1 MLVAESRPRNLDWY
15 HSGPLLFGDWGT
27 SRLYVLGLAFFF
39 TGHTSVFYL
48 GAMGVIMAAVAWAY
62 VIICRCFP
70 EGGGVYS
77 SARQISP
84 LLSVVGATLLLCDYI
99 ITAALSTIEAFHYFG
114 INENWVLPLSLG
126 TIGLLGIINWFGSR
140 RAGQFALIIAI
151 AAMGAS
157 LIIALM
163 CIPFLGEGLRTVS
176 LEGVKNST
184 NWQRWTSLVS
194 IMLALSGVE
203 AVSTMTGVMKEPVAR
218 TAKRTIWPVLAE
230 VVVLNIVFGIAL
242 GGLPKLAQIH
252 EPDYVKYVVK
262 GGVAVAPD
270 HAAPVMQ
277 QEDAEASVQ
286 NIKPDKQHGGAEAV
300 PPEVKEYRDTAMKKL
315 SIAAGEHWLGP
326 TLGFA
331 LGKAAAII
339 FGLLLLSASN
349 TVILGMVSVVYSL
362 GRDRE
367 LPAKCTKLNYSGVP
381 VVGLIVGV
389 VGPIVVLLFVHD
401 VLLLADLYAVGVV
414 GAIAINVSCCVFNKA
429 LKLKG
434 WERAG
439 MVAVAV
445 LMSGVFVTIVIT
457 KPHAAMF
464 AGGMVAAVLIGRIL
478 THYLQPK
485 MLPEPETGWAAV
497 LHHAASRPPTGGPR
511 IMLAAR
517 GRDQAQYA
525 VDLAKKRNA
534 ALFGIFVRTLRVSD
548 MGASAVPRVED
559 DKDAM
564 EALGTTATVARDSG
578 VPFVPIYVISPEVAN
593 ELLDYTVTYGCDTL
607 IMGKSRRGVFS
618 RALAG
623 DIVADVAKHMPDGVS
638 LITRSAGP
646 FATATEVDC
655 DEVRE
660 QQSGK

>member
-27 SRLYVLGLAFFF
+27 SRLYVLGLAFFY
-39 TGHTSVFYL
+39 TAHTSVFYL
-48 GAMGVIMAAVAWAY
+48 GAMGIIMAAVAWAY

-99 ITAALSTIEAFHYFG
+99 ITASLSTIEAFHYFG
-114 INENWVLPLSLG
+114 ISKDWVLPLSLG
-126 TIGLLGIINWFGSR
+126 TIGLLGIVNWFGSR

-157 LIIALM
+157 LVIALM
-163 CIPFLGEGLRTVS
+163 CIPFLGDGVRTIS
-176 LEGVKNST
+176 LEGVKNSD

-230 VVVLNIVFGIAL
+230 VVVLNMVFGIAL
-242 GGLPKLAQIH
+242 AGLPKLAELH
-252 EPDYVKYVVK
+252 VPDYITYVTSP
-262 GGVAVAPD
+262 GG
-270 HAAPVMQ
+270 
-277 QEDAEASVQ
+277 S
-286 NIKPDKQHGGAEAV
+286 AEAV
-300 PPEVKEYRDTAMKKL
+300 PEDVKAYRDTAMKTL
-315 SIAAGEHWLGP
+315 SIEAGQHWLGV
-326 TLGFA
+326 TAGFV
-331 LGKAAAII
+331 LGKTAAII
-339 FGLLLLSASN
+339 FGLLLLSAAN

-367 LPAKCTKLNYSGVP
+367 LPARCTKLNYSGVP
-381 VVGLIVGV
+381 VIGLIVGV
-389 VGPIVVLLFVHD
+389 VGPIIVLLFVHD
-401 VLLLADLYAVGVV
+401 VMLLADLYAVGVV

-439 MVAVAV
+439 MVVVAT

-464 AGGMVAAVLIGRIL
+464 AGGMVAAVLIGRVL

-497 LHHAASRPPTGGPR
+497 LHAAAGKPPTGGPR

-525 VDLAKKRNA
+525 VDLAKKRGA

-548 MGASAVPRVED
+548 MGSSAVPRVED

-564 EALGTTATVARDSG
+564 EALGTTATVARDAG

-593 ELLDYTVTYGCDTL
+593 ELLDYTVTFGCDTL

-623 DIVADVAKHMPDGVS
+623 DIVAEVAKHMPDGVS
-638 LITRSAGP
+638 LVTRSAGP

-660 QQSGK
+660 QAGK

>member
-27 SRLYVLGLAFFF
+27 SRLYVLGLAFFY
-39 TGHTSVFYL
+39 TAHTSIFYL

-70 EGGGVYS
+70 EGGGVYA
-77 SARQISP
+77 SARQLSP
-84 LLSVVGATLLLCDYI
+84 MLSVVGATLLLCDYI
-99 ITAALSTIEAFHYFG
+99 ITAALSTIEAFHYLG
-114 INENWVLPLSLG
+114 VPHGWVLGLSITTIIVLG
-126 TIGLLGIINWFGSR
+126 LVNWFGAR
-140 RAGQFALIIAI
+140 NAGRFALIIAI
-151 AAMGAS
+151 VAMGAS
-157 LIIALM
+157 LIIALL
-163 CIPFLGEGLRTVS
+163 CIPFVGEGIKTIS
-176 LEGVKNST
+176 LDGIKQSSSWE
-184 NWQRWTSLVS
+184 RWASLVQ

-218 TAKRTIWPVLAE
+218 TAKKTLWPVLAE
-230 VVVLNIVFGIAL
+230 VVVLNMVFGIAL
-242 GGLPKLAQIH
+242 AGLSGLHNLQV
-252 EPDYVKYVVK
+252 PDYVTYVL
-262 GGVAVAPD
+262 
-270 HAAPVMQ
+270 
-277 QEDAEASVQ
+277 
-286 NIKPDKQHGGAEAV
+286 HGAGAESV
-300 PPEVKEYRDTAMKKL
+300 PQHVKEYRDTAMMLL
-315 SIAAGEHWLGP
+315 STEVSKHWLGAYW
-326 TLGFA
+326 GVI
-331 LGKAAAII
+331 LGKGASII

-381 VVGLIVGV
+381 VVGLVVGV
-389 VGPIVVLLFVHD
+389 VAPIIVLLFVQD
-401 VLLLADLYAVGVV
+401 VMLLAELYAVGVV
-414 GAIAINVSCCVFNKA
+414 GAIAINVSCCVFNRA
-429 LKLKG
+429 LRLQG

-439 MVAVAV
+439 MAAVAV

-464 AGGMVAAVLIGRIL
+464 AGGMVAAVLLGRIL

-497 LHHAASRPPTGGPR
+497 LHAAASRPPTGGPR

-517 GRDQAQYA
+517 GRDQAHYA
-525 VDLAKKRNA
+525 VELARRRSA

-548 MGASAVPRVED
+548 MGASAVPRIED
-559 DKDAM
+559 DQEAM
-564 EALGTTATVARDSG
+564 EALGTTATIARDSG
-578 VPFVPIYVISPEVAN
+578 VPFVPVYVISPEVAN

-623 DIVADVAKHMPDGVS
+623 DIVAEVAKHLPDGVS

-646 FATATEVDC
+646 FATATQVDC
-655 DEVRE
+655 EEVRE

>member
-27 SRLYVLGLAFFF
+27 SRLYVLGLAFFY
-39 TGHTSVFYL
+39 TAHTSVFYL

-77 SARQISP
+77 SARPLSP
-84 LLSVVGATLLLCDYI
+84 LLAVVGATLLLCGYML
-99 ITAALSTIEAFHYFG
+99 TAALSTIEAFHYFG
-114 INENWVLPLSLG
+114 VGHSWALPLSLLTLVVLG
-126 TIGLLGIINWFGSR
+126 GLNWFGSR

-157 LIIALM
+157 LVIALM
-163 CIPFLGEGLRTVS
+163 CIPFLSEGLRTVS
-176 LEGVKNST
+176 LDGIKNSD
-184 NWQRWTSLVS
+184 NGQRWTSLVA

-230 VVVLNIVFGIAL
+230 VVVLNMVFGIAL
-242 GGLPKLAQIH
+242 AGLPDLLDKH
-252 EPDYVKYVVK
+252 VPDYITHVTSP
-262 GGVAVAPD
+262 GG
-270 HAAPVMQ
+270 
-277 QEDAEASVQ
+277 S
-286 NIKPDKQHGGAEAV
+286 AEAV
-300 PPEVKEYRDTAMKKL
+300 PDDVKEYRDTAMKTL
-315 SIAAGEHWLGP
+315 SVAAGEHWLGP

-331 LGKAAAII
+331 LGKVAAII

-349 TVILGMVSVVYSL
+349 TVILGMVSVVYAL

-367 LPAKCTKLNYSGVP
+367 LPAKCTKLNYTGVP
-381 VVGLIVGV
+381 IVGLIVGV
-389 VGPIVVLLFVHD
+389 LGPMIVLLCVQD
-401 VLLLADLYAVGVV
+401 VMLLADLYAIGVV

-439 MVAVAV
+439 MVAVAI

-464 AGGMVAAVLIGRIL
+464 AGGMVGAVLIGRIL